1 MILLAFVLPWIN
13 LRLFDLINIFSSSA
27 FNLPNI
33 LEKIF
38 NGIPRR
44 ALITIYGIPVFAF
57 LSLAG
62 ELTRQSIAKVIGQVV
77 TVIISFYWLIVLNS
91 LIKYSGYSLGL
102 NISVFDLFSYGFYL
116 NYLCVIYYM
125 IDLVRE
131 ITGSK

>member
-1 MILLAFVLPWIN
+1 M
-13 LRLFDLINIFSSSA
+13 
-27 FNLPNI
+27 
-33 LEKIF
+33 
-38 NGIPRR
+38 
-44 ALITIYGIPVFAF
+44 ITIYGIPVFAF